1 MLQVSDNALQQVE
14 NFKYLRVVFTSD
26 GRPNN
31 ELDARISVAGALSF
45 CGHKTG
51 AFKHCQAIS
60 FQTGLCF
67 DPHLWS

>member
-31 ELDARISVAGALSF
+31 EIDARISVAGALS
-45 CGHKTG
+45 
-51 AFKHCQAIS
+51 
-60 FQTGLCF
+60 
-67 DPHLWS
+67 